1 VKKPPVIFIWQ
12 PLSHKNRYT
21 NERFKMKRNLKTNIL
36 IFFTALVLIAVVAGY
51 MMWNKPHENVK
62 DASAV
67 RISAI
72 DLYKIFTADSA
83 KARSTY
89 LNTVV
94 AVSGEV
100 KQVSHNQQNQQVIL
114 LKTQIADAFVNCTM
128 EENANNIKAG
138 DSIVLKGI
146 CSGYI
151 GGDIDMGLAGD
162 VFLTRCYIS
171 T

>member
-1 VKKPPVIFIWQ
+1 
-12 PLSHKNRYT
+12 
-21 NERFKMKRNLKTNIL
+21 MKRNLKTNIL
-36 IFFTALVLIAVVAGY
+36 IFFIALVLIAVAAGY

-67 RISAI
+67 KISAV
-72 DLYKIFTADSA
+72 DLYKIFTSDSA
-83 KARSTY
+83 KASSMY

-100 KQVSHNQQNQQVIL
+100 LQVSNNQQKQQVIL
-114 LKTQIADAFVNCTM
+114 LKTQTAGASINCTM
-128 EENANNIKAG
+128 EENANNVKAG
-138 DSIVLKGI
+138 DTIVLKGI

-151 GGDIDMGLAGD
+151 SGDPDMGLAGD

>member
-1 VKKPPVIFIWQ
+1 
-12 PLSHKNRYT
+12 
-21 NERFKMKRNLKTNIL
+21 MKRNLKSNIL
-36 IFFTALVLIAVVAGY
+36 VFSIALVLITVAAGY
-51 MMWNKPHENVK
+51 LMWNKPHENVK

-67 RISAI
+67 KISAI
-72 DLYKIFTADSA
+72 DLYKIFTSDSA
-83 KARSTY
+83 KARSMY

-100 KQVSHNQQNQQVIL
+100 IQVSNNQQKQQVIL
-114 LKTQIADAFVNCTM
+114 LKTQTAGASINCTM
-128 EENANNIKAG
+128 EENANKVKAG
-138 DSIVLKGI
+138 DTIELKGI

-151 GGDIDMGLAGD
+151 GGDTDMGLAGD

>member
-1 VKKPPVIFIWQ
+1 
-12 PLSHKNRYT
+12 
-21 NERFKMKRNLKTNIL
+21 MKRNLKTNIL
-36 IFFTALVLIAVVAGY
+36 IFFIALILIAVAAGY

-62 DASAV
+62 DASADK
-67 RISAI
+67 ISAV
-72 DLYKIFTADSA
+72 DLYKIFTSDSA
-83 KARSTY
+83 KARSMY
-89 LNTVV
+89 LNKVV

-100 KQVSHNQQNQQVIL
+100 VRVSDNQQNQQVIF
-114 LKTQIADAFVNCTM
+114 LKTQTADAFINCTM

-138 DSIVLKGI
+138 DIIVLKGI

-151 GGDIDMGLAGD
+151 SGDPDMGLAGD

>member
-1 VKKPPVIFIWQ
+1 
-12 PLSHKNRYT
+12 
-21 NERFKMKRNLKTNIL
+21 MKRNPKTNIL
-36 IFFTALVLIAVVAGY
+36 IFFIALVIIGVAAGY

-67 RISAI
+67 KISAI
-72 DLYKIFTADSA
+72 NLYKIFTSDSA
-83 KARSTY
+83 KATSMY

-100 KQVSHNQQNQQVIL
+100 VQVSNNQQKQQVIL
-114 LKTQIADAFVNCTM
+114 LKTQTAGASINCTM
-128 EENANNIKAG
+128 EENANNVKAG
-138 DSIVLKGI
+138 DTIVLKGI

-151 GGDIDMGLAGD
+151 GGDPDMGLAGD

>member
-1 VKKPPVIFIWQ
+1 
-12 PLSHKNRYT
+12 
-21 NERFKMKRNLKTNIL
+21 MKRNPKTNIL
-36 IFFTALVLIAVVAGY
+36 IFVIALVVIAVAAGY

-67 RISAI
+67 IISAV
-72 DLYKIFTADSA
+72 DLYKIFTSDSA
-83 KARSTY
+83 KAKSMY
-89 LNTVV
+89 LNKVV

-100 KQVSHNQQNQQVIL
+100 VRISDNQQNQQVIL
-114 LKTQIADAFVNCTM
+114 LKTPTTDAFINCTM
-128 EENANNIKAG
+128 EENINNIKAG
-138 DSIVLKGI
+138 DIIVLKGI

-171 T
+171 I